1 MIGIE
6 GMWGLLVY
14 SIILPILTFTKCPEH
29 IERLCPEKNGEYYF
43 ERPDVYLTQMFN
55 SGIVLNLIIYIK

>member
-14 SIILPILTFTKCPEH
+14 SIILPILTFTKCPEN
-29 IERLCPEKNGEYYF
+29 IEVLCPEKDNVYYY
-43 ERPDVYLTQMFN
+43 ERPDVYLIEIFH
-55 SGIVLNLIIYIK
+55 SGI